1 MKTED
6 YFKNNQMAIDIFNA
20 KYAFDKENGEKE
32 NVLEVFTRV
41 ARNLAVYESEPEKW
55 EKIWI
60 DDMMEGWYRPGGSIL
75 SGVGS
80 KSVISLA
87 NCFSADTQFITERGT
102 KCFSDFKDGDK
113 VKVLTRYGSYK
124 QGTIRKHGEQ
134 EIVFLTLRQNSI
146 KKTIKTTADHLW
158 FTGSNFVEKETR
170 YLIARPDEKADSIPV
185 VRKRLIPEI
194 TDEDFLNNSPK
205 KNPRRDVW
213 FVDKIEFTGKTEMVW
228 CINEPETNS
237 FVLEDGILTH
247 NCTTIPLSEDSIQGI
262 NKCVSDMMLCA
273 AKRQG
278 LGVDVSVLRPKGAKV
293 NNAANESTGAIP
305 WMDYLQSMG
314 NYVGQAGRRP
324 AVLLSIKCNHPDVI
338 EFIKSKTD
346 LNLIQN
352 ANISVQI
359 TDAFMEAVI
368 EDNDWELYFETKHEI
383 ISKIVR
389 AKDIFS
395 LISESA
401 HVSAE
406 PGVQF
411 IDLMRKG
418 SMIHQIYLAIGDKR
432 FCVVSTNACCFVET
446 TNVLTVDGMMKI
458 SEIRKKIEKG
468 EDVLV
473 YSFNIHTGKNE
484 IKPVI
489 DCFPRNNGEPVQT
502 ISIELENGKS
512 IECTPDHK
520 FMTQHG
526 WVKATDL
533 EELYDELSGVD
544 DNETIKIKNKTKNKK
559 KQVTWNITVADNHN
573 YYVEGVLVKNSEKPL
588 APYGICLL
596 GSINMGMFP
605 NNPMDYGPILYQ
617 KTQNLIRLLDNAI
630 QYEIDNDRYGV
641 PEQRDLAK
649 LTREVGMG
657 ITNLHQWFLNADI
670 QYDSKE
676 AIKASSEFMEY
687 YAMFAFQASQEL
699 AEEKGPAGAYELGIT
714 AKDLMGSSFFNNVIH
729 SLELENNLDEVKPL
743 RNLALLSIA
752 PTGSVS
758 MTFPEGC
765 ISSGLEP
772 IFAPA
777 YWRKTRAI
785 SKNDWEYYFVM
796 PSGVKSYLMTK
807 IPSDSEDYSFLESLP
822 ESIKDDSG
830 DHGKKAMKILKTY
843 LGEGFFKAAHEIDPF
858 MKLEMMAGM
867 YKFIDA
873 AASVTY
879 NLPEDC
885 TVETIESLYMKAWEQ
900 GVRAVSVYR
909 EGSREGILV
918 FTPPDQQKEKRVTY
932 CNERPNTI
940 QFNCAPKRPK
950 DVSCDIHHAK
960 VMGKDWIVLVGIH
973 EGFPYEIF
981 AGEANKEEM
990 YVPQSAKQGILRKD
1004 GRKYSLI
1011 VPIKKSDVEY
1021 KDIANLFMNERYR
1034 STTRL
1039 ISLALRHGVR
1049 PAFIID
1055 QLKKADEGITEF
1067 SSVVTRV
1074 LGKYMKALEFEYL
1087 NKKDG
1092 DSCPFCGSTDW
1103 IYQGSCKVCAVCSK
1117 GSKCD

>member
-6 YFKNNQMAIDIFNA
+6 YFKNNQMAVDIFNA
-20 KYAFDKENGEKE
+20 KYAFEKENGEKE

-87 NCFSADTQFITERGT
+87 
-102 KCFSDFKDGDK
+102 
-113 VKVLTRYGSYK
+113 
-124 QGTIRKHGEQ
+124 
-134 EIVFLTLRQNSI
+134 
-146 KKTIKTTADHLW
+146 
-158 FTGSNFVEKETR
+158 
-170 YLIARPDEKADSIPV
+170 
-185 VRKRLIPEI
+185 
-194 TDEDFLNNSPK
+194 
-205 KNPRRDVW
+205 
-213 FVDKIEFTGKTEMVW
+213 
-228 CINEPETNS
+228 
-237 FVLEDGILTH
+237 

-368 EDNDWELYFETKHEI
+368 EDNEWELHFETKHEI

-432 FCVVSTNACCFVET
+432 FCVVSTNACCFVEET
-446 TNVLTVDGMMKI
+446 KVHTINGMTKI
-458 SEIRKKIEKG
+458 SEIRKKLEKG
-468 EDVLV
+468 EAVLV

-526 WVKATDL
+526 WIKATDL
-533 EELYDELSGVD
+533 EESYDELSGVD

-573 YYVEGVLVKNSEKPL
+573 YYVESVLVKNSEKPL

-687 YAMFAFQASQEL
+687 YAKFAFQASQEL

-714 AKDLMGSSFFNNVIH
+714 AKDLMGSSFFSNIIH
-729 SLELENNLDEVKPL
+729 SLELENDLDEVLPL
-743 RNLALLSIA
+743 RNLALMSIA
-752 PTGSVS
+752 PTGSLS

-772 IFAPA
+772 VFAPA
-777 YWRKTRAI
+777 YWRKTRAV

-796 PSGVKSYLMTK
+796 PTGVKTYLMQK
-807 IPSDSEDYSFLESLP
+807 VKNSEEYVFLENLP
-822 ESIKDDSG
+822 EAVKDDTG
-830 DHGKKAMKILKTY
+830 EIGKHAMKILKTY

-867 YKFIDA
+867 YRFIDA

-932 CNERPNTI
+932 CDERPSTI

-1092 DSCPFCGSTDW
+1092 DSCPFCGSTEW
-1103 IYQGSCKVCAVCSK
+1103 IYQGSCKICAACSK

>member
-1 MKTED
+1 VETED

-80 KSVISLA
+80 KSTISLA
-87 NCFSADTQFITERGT
+87 
-102 KCFSDFKDGDK
+102 
-113 VKVLTRYGSYK
+113 
-124 QGTIRKHGEQ
+124 
-134 EIVFLTLRQNSI
+134 
-146 KKTIKTTADHLW
+146 
-158 FTGSNFVEKETR
+158 
-170 YLIARPDEKADSIPV
+170 
-185 VRKRLIPEI
+185 
-194 TDEDFLNNSPK
+194 
-205 KNPRRDVW
+205 
-213 FVDKIEFTGKTEMVW
+213 
-228 CINEPETNS
+228 
-237 FVLEDGILTH
+237 

-262 NKCVSDMMLCA
+262 NKCVSDMMICA

-305 WMDYLQSMG
+305 WMEYLQSMG

-338 EFIKSKTD
+338 EFINSKTD
-346 LNLIQN
+346 LNLIHN

-368 EDNDWELYFETKHEI
+368 EDNDWELHFETKHEI

-418 SMIHQIYLAIGDKR
+418 SMIHQIYLATGDKR
-432 FCVVSTNACCFVET
+432 FCVVSTNAC
-446 TNVLTVDGMMKI
+446 
-458 SEIRKKIEKG
+458 
-468 EDVLV
+468 
-473 YSFNIHTGKNE
+473 
-484 IKPVI
+484 
-489 DCFPRNNGEPVQT
+489 
-502 ISIELENGKS
+502 
-512 IECTPDHK
+512 
-520 FMTQHG
+520 
-526 WVKATDL
+526 
-533 EELYDELSGVD
+533 
-544 DNETIKIKNKTKNKK
+544 
-559 KQVTWNITVADNHN
+559 
-573 YYVEGVLVKNSEKPL
+573 SEKPL

-605 NNPMDYGPILYQ
+605 NNPMEYGPILYQ

-676 AIKASSEFMEY
+676 AIKAISEFMEY
-687 YAMFAFQASQEL
+687 YAKFAFQASQEL

-714 AKDLMGSSFFNNVIH
+714 AKDLMGSSFFSNVIH
-729 SLELENNLDEVKPL
+729 SLELENDLDEVLPL

-752 PTGSVS
+752 PTGSLS

-777 YWRKTRAI
+777 YWRKTRAV
-785 SKNDWEYYFVM
+785 SKNEWEYYFVM
-796 PSGVKSYLMTK
+796 PSGVKDYLMSK
-807 IPSDSEDYSFLESLP
+807 IPKDSSDFSFLETLP
-822 ESIKDDSG
+822 ESIKDESG
-830 DHGKKAMKILKTY
+830 EIGKHAMKILKTY

-932 CNERPNTI
+932 CDERPSTI
-940 QFNCAPKRPK
+940 HFNCAPKRPK

-960 VMGKDWIVLVGIH
+960 VVGKDWIVLVGIH

-981 AGEANKEEM
+981 AGEANREEM
-990 YVPQSAKQGILRKD
+990 YVPHSAKQGILRKD

-1092 DSCPFCGSTDW
+1092 DSCPFCGSTEW
-1103 IYQGSCKVCAVCSK
+1103 IYQGSCKICAACSK